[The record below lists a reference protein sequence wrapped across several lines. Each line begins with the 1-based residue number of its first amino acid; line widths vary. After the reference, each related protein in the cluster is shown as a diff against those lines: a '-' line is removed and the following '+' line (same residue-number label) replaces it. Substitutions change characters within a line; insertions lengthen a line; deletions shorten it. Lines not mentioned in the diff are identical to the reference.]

1 MTENENAEMIEQA
14 RQYFLNGFTAA
25 EIKILLPISSAAL
38 QEIITEQRRVGAER
52 QRQVTGQKAIILSNP
67 PESHETAQQYAR
79 RIGVSIYSVYRYT
92 RIGKQHPHPQSRT
105 QAIIS
110 DLQQGT
116 MTLSAIARKHGVS
129 RQAVFKC
136 KKFLRQKT
144 QKTQK
149 IKKRGGVEKTL
160 IAPNPKRLCPENC
173 TSQSKRIHKRITRYK
188 A

>member
-25 EIKILLPISSAAL
+25 EIKILLPISSTDL
-38 QEIITEQRRVGAER
+38 QEIITEQRKAGAER

-67 PESHETAQQYAR
+67 PESHESAQQYAR
-79 RIGVSIYSVYRYT
+79 RICVSIYSVYRYT

-136 KKFLRQKT
+136 KKFL
-144 QKTQK
+144 
-149 IKKRGGVEKTL
+149 
-160 IAPNPKRLCPENC
+160 
-173 TSQSKRIHKRITRYK
+173 
-188 A
+188 